1 VLKSIWNALGDIR
14 LAVLLLPAASA
25 TLLTGSFYAE
35 DHFSLFMAL
44 NHMRIQDWLPAQ
56 WASQPE
62 LVWWIPVLFAIMAL
76 LGINTFICAANRFLR
91 LIGQRRSMARGRFF
105 YLLTPSL
112 VHFLFIT
119 IMLGHLTTFTMGRWQ
134 RVPLTADSPIA
145 VSREAPDYRV
155 ETIRDEFYPDTSALN
170 GRLRQTAVTL
180 AGPGGQTRRLQYGR
194 PAFIDGRFLLLDRE
208 RAGQKAQKKPMPAES
223 SPARRPGPSSAEA
236 REASVAPPL
245 LMIVFDP
252 GLAVII
258 LGLTLI
264 MALMIGYFLFKSKS
278 ANQKQ
283 PARGDGPAQPL
294 QFLHAHPGQKER
306 VNEMKRQTTIVSV
319 LLSLSMILA
328 AGAGAED
335 RILTD
340 MVGRGVR
347 VPLEARRIV
356 TTFKPASLCVTALG
370 LQGRLV
376 GIDTSSRRDPL
387 FLAVD
392 PALADLP
399 AVGQKSTGLNFEAI
413 LAVKPDLVILFAQK
427 DGVAIADR
435 LVDHGVAAIVILPE
449 KIDSLY
455 ATLRLIAEAAGA
467 PESAEAPIAACRRVL
482 ERVQQRVASIAPD
495 RRKLVYFAAPQGLFF
510 TASGDLLQD
519 EMIAMAGG
527 INAGHDLSGYFREI
541 SPEQFIA
548 WNPDLVLVSGHG
560 AQRGLEKLEEPQFAR
575 VSAVAAGRIY
585 RFPSNIGPWD
595 FPSPLSA
602 LGVLWLAQTC
612 YPEQFA
618 DVDLAAEIDRF
629 HLALFGKSF
638 AELGGRLPQ

>member
-1 VLKSIWNALGDIR
+1 V
-14 LAVLLLPAASA
+14 AA
-25 TLLTGSFYAE
+25 
-35 DHFSLFMAL
+35 
-44 NHMRIQDWLPAQ
+44 
-56 WASQPE
+56 
-62 LVWWIPVLFAIMAL
+62 
-76 LGINTFICAANRFLR
+76 
-91 LIGQRRSMARGRFF
+91 
-105 YLLTPSL
+105 
-112 VHFLFIT
+112 
-119 IMLGHLTTFTMGRWQ
+119 
-134 RVPLTADSPIA
+134 
-145 VSREAPDYRV
+145 
-155 ETIRDEFYPDTSALN
+155 IRDEFYPESSALS
-170 GRLRQTAVTL
+170 GWLRQTAVTL
-180 AGPGGQTRRLQYGR
+180 ACPGGQTRRLQYGR
-194 PAFIDGRFLLLDRE
+194 PVFIDGRFLLID
-208 RAGQKAQKKPMPAES
+208 KAPQGEKVHNKPMPAGS
-223 SPARRPGPSSAEA
+223 TPARRPGPAYAEA
-236 REASVAPPL
+236 VQGPEAAPL
-245 LMIVFDP
+245 LLIIVSDP

-294 QFLHAHPGQKER
+294 RFLHPHLGQKER
-306 VNEMKRQTTIVSV
+306 GNKMKRQINMVSFWLALGIVLAV
-319 LLSLSMILA
+319 A
-328 AGAGAED
+328 AGAAAAD
-335 RILTD
+335 RTLTD
-340 MVGRGVR
+340 MVGRSVR
-347 VPLEARRIV
+347 VPLEAQRIV

-449 KIDSLY
+449 KMESMY
-455 ATLRLIAEAAGA
+455 TTLRLIAEAAGA
-467 PESAEAPIAACRRVL
+467 PEKAEQPIAACRRVL
-482 ERVQQRVASIAPD
+482 ELVAQRVASIAPD
-495 RRKLVYFAAPQGLFF
+495 RRKIVYYAAPLGLFF

-585 RFPSNIGPWD
+585 RFPSNIAPWD

-602 LGVLWLAQTC
+602 LGVLWLARTC
-612 YPEQFA
+612 YPERFA

>member
-1 VLKSIWNALGDIR
+1 VLKTIWNALGDIR
-14 LAVLLLPAASA
+14 LAVILLLTASA
-25 TLLTGSFYAE
+25 TLLTGTFYAE
-35 DHFSLFMAL
+35 DHFLLFMAL
-44 NHMRIQDWLPAQ
+44 NHMRIQDWLPSQ

-76 LGINTFICAANRFLR
+76 LGINIFACAANRFLR

-119 IMLGHLTTFTMGRWQ
+119 IMLGHLATFTMGRWQ

-155 ETIRDEFYPDTSALN
+155 EAIRDEFYPDTSALK
-170 GRLRQTAVTL
+170 GRLRQTAVALEGACGETL
-180 AGPGGQTRRLQYGR
+180 QLQYGR
-194 PAFIDGRFLLLDRE
+194 PVFIDGRFLLIDKAPQGE
-208 RAGQKAQKKPMPAES
+208 KAQKKPMPAGS
-223 SPARRPGPSSAEA
+223 PPARRPGPASAEA
-236 REASVAPPL
+236 QEASAGRPL
-245 LMIVFDP
+245 LIIVSDP

-264 MALMIGYFLFKSKS
+264 MALMIGYFLFKSKP

-294 QFLHAHPGQKER
+294 RFPHPYLGQKER
-306 VNEMKRQTTIVSV
+306 GTEMKRQITIVSV

-340 MVGRGVR
+340 MVGRSVR

-387 FLAVD
+387 FLGVA

-482 ERVQQRVASIAPD
+482 ELVEQRVAAIAPD
-495 RRKLVYFAAPQGLFF
+495 RRKVVYFAAPQGLFF

-519 EMIAMAGG
+519 EMVTMAGG
-527 INAGHDLSGYFREI
+527 INAGHALTGYFREI

-560 AQRGLEKLEEPQFAR
+560 ARRGLEKLEEPQFAR

-585 RFPSNIGPWD
+585 QFPSNIAPWD
-595 FPSPLSA
+595 FPSPLSVP
-602 LGVLWLAQTC
+602 GVLWLARTC

-629 HLALFGKSF
+629 HLSLFGKSF